1 MAAPVQIQAIGLKE
15 IRRDFKQVGDKA
27 SGTALRKANKGA
39 AELVAKGAQASAAG
53 SRMGHVAAGSIKP
66 RATQSSAS
74 VVAGQN
80 VPWFAGH
87 NFGSRRY
94 GQFPP
99 PRKPDY
105 HLWSTVER
113 EGNTIVEEY
122 AKALDEVLRTAG
134 LL

>member
-1 MAAPVQIQAIGLKE
+1 MAAPVQVQAVGLKE
-15 IRRDFKQVGDKA
+15 LRRDIKRLGDK
-27 SGTALRKANKGA
+27 SLGTDLRKANKGA

-87 NFGSRRY
+87 NFGSNRY
-94 GQFPP
+94 RQFPP

-113 EGNTIVEEY
+113 EGENIVEEY
-122 AKALDEVLRTAG
+122 AKALDEVLRKAG
-134 LL
+134 FL